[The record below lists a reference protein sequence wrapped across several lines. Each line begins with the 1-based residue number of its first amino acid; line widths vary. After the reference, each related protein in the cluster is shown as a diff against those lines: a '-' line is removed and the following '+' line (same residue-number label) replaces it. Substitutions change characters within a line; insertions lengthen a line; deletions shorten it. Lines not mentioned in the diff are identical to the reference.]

1 MVTRTAKEQNRTAA
15 IGTDRI
21 VCKAGSIIH
30 FCRALSVCPI
40 RQPHAAAADSRLRA
54 RRAEILIDCYT
65 AGVVKT
71 ERAVLTYPGAFCP
84 RVVLTGNPVQA
95 WRAGVRLL
103 AHTAAARRYSLA
115 E

>member
-1 MVTRTAKEQNRTAA
+1 
-15 IGTDRI
+15 
-21 VCKAGSIIH
+21 
-30 FCRALSVCPI
+30 LSVSPI
-40 RQPHAAAADSRLRA
+40 RQPHAAAAGSRL
-54 RRAEILIDCYT
+54 RAEILIDCYT

-71 ERAVLTYPGAFCP
+71 ERAVLTHPGAFCP
-84 RVVLTGNPVQA
+84 GAVLTGNPVQA